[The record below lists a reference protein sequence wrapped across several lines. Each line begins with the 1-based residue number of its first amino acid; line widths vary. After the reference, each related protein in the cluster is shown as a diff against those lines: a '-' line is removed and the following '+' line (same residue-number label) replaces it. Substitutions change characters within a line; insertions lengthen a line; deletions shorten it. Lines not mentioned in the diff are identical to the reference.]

1 MTTRRALP
9 RVTLALVL
17 LLTSACGGPARQVLT
32 EGAADPRP
40 IEGTVAVLTTLTGE
54 RCRNPGECAQ
64 ERAVRTLLFT
74 GVPDSPINRPMV
86 ANEEQALRQH
96 KAWFDALFAKKGY
109 TRYIVRVSGVA
120 PMTGS
125 PRDAQAFVVL
135 VNTDALRRALE
146 QAGIVRRFGY

>member
-1 MTTRRALP
+1 MTSPRTRRQFA
-9 RVTLALVL
+9 LALAAVL
-17 LLTSACGGPARQVLT
+17 AGACGGPPRQVLT
-32 EGAADPRP
+32 EGAADVRP

-64 ERAVRTLLFT
+64 ERAVRMLLFT

-96 KAWFDALFAKKGY
+96 KAWFDTLFAKKGY
-109 TRYIVRVSGVA
+109 TRYIVRVSGA
-120 PMTGS
+120 TPMTGS